1 MRVNHQARGWARY
14 LYSDDQPRDDDGKW
28 TDGGGSTSAGKGP
41 ESFNARE
48 GTDRLSTLP
57 VHPSEFV
64 AQQFQGVKTP
74 LTIGGEVLNELPGG
88 FGFNNKAWEG
98 AWTKEREEIQD
109 RIASK
114 GNYQDWL
121 NSASVTEERSLSD
134 LQTFQTWVGSD
145 KVKDYI
151 AKYAKEGVGDL
162 AKGIVVVRY
171 KGKDWLA
178 DGNHRAAALLL
189 SGVNRV
195 NVRIYDLE

>member
-1 MRVNHQARGWARY
+1 M
-14 LYSDDQPRDDDGKW
+14 
-28 TDGGGSTSAGKGP
+28 
-41 ESFNARE
+41 
-48 GTDRLSTLP
+48 
-57 VHPSEFV
+57 
-64 AQQFQGVKTP
+64 
-74 LTIGGEVLNELPGG
+74 
-88 FGFNNKAWEG
+88 
-98 AWTKEREEIQD
+98 TKEREEIQD

-178 DGNHRAAALLL
+178 DGNHRASALLL

-195 NVRIYDLE
+195 NVRIYNLE